1 MAENMGAF
9 TNLVDG
15 DRPIGVEVG
24 VPSELDSVGSNF
36 NASNCNA
43 LYSGDLLQIPAL
55 QTLMIIKV

>member
-36 NASNCNA
+36 NASDSNS
-43 LYSGDLLQIPAL
+43 LYAGSTLQVPAA
-55 QTLMIIKV
+55 QVLMIIKV